1 MAAIIPARRSAEDR
15 ESPRELIVFATAVV
29 TAAVAL
35 MAALFVVRHVV
46 VLLYVC
52 VLLAVGF
59 SPIVRGI
66 ERWYVR
72 SASRRRIP
80 RWTVVLL
87 IYAVMIAVLA
97 AVAMLVA
104 PAVAAQIR
112 EIAARGPA
120 MVEPAQRFLEA
131 HGMQRV
137 SAEQLAKATPPTS
150 DLVGT
155 TVSTL
160 SGMAGGVAGIVTIL
174 ILTFFILLE
183 ADDLSDAY
191 FRLFPSDARRRAHAI
206 ARRITEKI
214 SAWLSGQLLLM
225 AIVGASATVA
235 LGVLGVPFFYV
246 LGVLAGLAEM
256 VPFAGPFVVGTLAT
270 IVALSVSWKIAVA
283 VAVYY
288 VLQQLIESNLLVPKL
303 MGHKVGL
310 SGTAVLVAVLVG
322 HGLLGVIGAVLAIP
336 TAAILKATV
345 EELAPEQA
353 QA

>member
-1 MAAIIPARRSAEDR
+1 MVVTPARRSAEDG

-29 TAAVAL
+29 TATVAL

-52 VLLAVGF
+52 VLLAIGF
-59 SPIVRGI
+59 SPVVRGI
-66 ERWYVR
+66 EHWYAR

-80 RWTVVLL
+80 RWLVVLL
-87 IYAVMIAVLA
+87 IYAAIIAALA

-104 PAVAAQIR
+104 PAVGTQIR
-112 EIAARGPA
+112 DVAARGPA
-120 MVEPAQRFLEA
+120 MVEPAQRFLET

-137 SAEQLAKATPPTS
+137 SAEQLANAFPPTS
-150 DLVGT
+150 DIVGT

-160 SGMAGGVAGIVTIL
+160 SGMAGGVAGVVTIL

-183 ADDLSDAY
+183 ADDLTDAS
-191 FRLFPSDARRRAHAI
+191 FRLFPSDARRRAHAV
-206 ARRITEKI
+206 AGRITEKI

-225 AIVGASATVA
+225 AIVGASATVV

-246 LGVLAGLAEM
+246 LGILAGLAEL
-256 VPFAGPFVVGTLAT
+256 VPFAGPFVVGALAT
-270 IVALSVSWKIAVA
+270 VVALSVSWKIAVA

-322 HGLLGVIGAVLAIP
+322 HALLGVSGAILAIP
-336 TAAILKATV
+336 TAAIVKAAA
-345 EELAPEQA
+345 EEFAPEQA
-353 QA
+353 